1 MHSCLRHAPADAVF
15 NRACKSDCHLHHW
28 RCLSQGR
35 KITAVAN
42 DKNWNFSVRESIW
55 QETTVKESSPCLS
68 SLVRASQRKKCPHL
82 SCTSRSFFQSGLSG
96 IHKMFFF
103 LPSFLSS
110 LSSCNINALHSLL
123 LWLCLTLLPQ
133 KEKLHLV
140 LVALGS
146 SIG

>member
-1 MHSCLRHAPADAVF
+1 MYSCLRHAPADAVF

-28 RCLSQGR
+28 QYLSQGR
-35 KITAVAN
+35 KVTAVAN

-55 QETTVKESSPCLS
+55 QETTVKESSPCPS
-68 SLVRASQRKKCPHL
+68 SLGRASQRKNAHIWAVPAEASSSQGSVGYTK
-82 SCTSRSFFQSGLSG
+82 RFFSF
-96 IHKMFFF
+96 
-103 LPSFLSS
+103 PSSSS
-110 LSSCNINALHSLL
+110 LSPCNINAFHSIL

-146 SIG
+146 FIG